1 MLENLE
7 RVKKKY
13 EDITNRLSDPEVL
26 SDQTAYRKLTK
37 EHAKL
42 SPLVAAYEAYV
53 KVRQELEDHQ
63 RILDDPAEDPDIKV
77 LAGEEAPGLSQ
88 ELERLNEE
96 LKTLLLPKDPLDD
109 NNIVLEI
116 RAGTGGDEAALFVG
130 DLLKMYL
137 RFAELRKWRTEVLSS
152 SSSEMGGFKE
162 IIVGMEGGEVYRT
175 LKFESGVHRVQ
186 RVPQTESQGRVHT
199 STATVAVMPEAD
211 DVEVEINS
219 SDLRIDVFRSSGP
232 GGQSV
237 NTTDSA
243 VRITHLPTGVV
254 AQSQDEKSQHKNKA
268 KAMKVL
274 SARIYEQARLEQTRQ
289 QAEQRRTM
297 VGTGDRSERIR
308 TYNFPQGRITD
319 HRIGL
324 TLYKLNQV
332 LQGELDELVDALL
345 DRERTELLQQSE
357 QGAGAA
363 TP

>member
-1 MLENLE
+1 MFEHLEGVRKRYDDL
-7 RVKKKY
+7 
-13 EDITNRLSDPEVL
+13 TGRLSDPDVI
-26 SDQTAYRKLTK
+26 SDQPAYRKLSK
-37 EHAKL
+37 EHAEL
-42 SPLVAAYEAYV
+42 SPVIEAYSNFL
-53 KVRQELEDHQ
+53 KVRHELEDHQ
-63 RILDDPAEDPDIKV
+63 RILDDPGEDAELKE
-77 LAGEEAPGLSQ
+77 LAGEEAPALAG
-88 ELERLNEE
+88 ELERLTEE

-109 NNIVLEI
+109 NDIILEI

-137 RFAELRKWRTEVLSS
+137 RHAETRKWRTEVLSS
-152 SSSEMGGFKE
+152 SPSEVGGFKE
-162 IIVGMEGGEVYRT
+162 IIVAIEGSQVYRT

-211 DVEVEINS
+211 DIEVEINPG
-219 SDLRIDVFRSSGP
+219 DLRIDVFRSSGP

-243 VRITHLPTGVV
+243 VRITHLPSGIV

-274 SARIYEQARLEQTRQ
+274 SARIYEKVREDQTRQ

-297 VGTGDRSERIR
+297 IGTGDRSERIR

-332 LQGELDELVDALL
+332 LQGEIEELVDALL
-345 DRERTELLQQSE
+345 ERERTEMLQQTEE
-357 QGAGAA
+357 QSGAA
-363 TP
+363 S